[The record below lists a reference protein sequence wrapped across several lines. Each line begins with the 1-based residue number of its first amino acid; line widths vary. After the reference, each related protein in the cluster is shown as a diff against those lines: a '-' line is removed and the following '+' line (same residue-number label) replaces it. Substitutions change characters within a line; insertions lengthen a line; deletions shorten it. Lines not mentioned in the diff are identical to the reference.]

1 MSSIDGGSLHKN
13 DKLREEE
20 SKMRRKRLR
29 KWEEQ
34 HIFISTDRVYVLRK
48 IRPNSMNYEVHKTI
62 FLTHFSSTK
71 FIANLSNT
79 VRHIS

>member
-34 HIFISTDRVYVLRK
+34 NIFISTDRVYVK
-48 IRPNSMNYEVHKTI
+48 EKSDP
-62 FLTHFSSTK
+62 
-71 FIANLSNT
+71 IA
-79 VRHIS
+79 